1 MKKYEYVVKDNYGIE
16 LFRSTNEK
24 TVRTFFFYSP
34 TGSTCTKEE
43 ITVDEEV

>member
-16 LFRSTNEK
+16 LFRSTDEMK
-24 TVRTFFFYSP
+24 IRYLFYFSP

-43 ITVDEEV
+43 INVDEDF